1 MDFSQFLLAL
11 RARRKAFMLALVAT
25 IVAALAVAFIM
36 PKKYVGQATI
46 IVDARDEQTIVPARS
61 SVSLATRAA
70 YVATQIELIQS
81 GRVATQVARDLN
93 LAQNPELREA
103 WQDDTGGVGA
113 IDVWIGEVLLQKLKV
128 TNSVSNLITIE
139 YSSKDPKAAARVAN
153 GFAKAYLDVVLE
165 LRNQP
170 VREASQWF
178 DEQLGGMRNQ
188 VTQAQNKLTALQKQ
202 KGILAADERLDIES
216 SRLTDLNTQML
227 AARNAFYDA
236 QSKYKQAAEL
246 LASGGS
252 PDAMAEVMSNPAIA
266 VVKADL
272 ARAESLLQ
280 TASTDLGANHPVY
293 IKYSSE
299 VKALREKL
307 SNEMKKVVAALSNG
321 MQQAQKREQEIK
333 AAVDAQQARIMQAK
347 DVRVEL
353 AAMTRDVESAQR
365 NYDTV
370 LTRAMSTRLESR
382 ARQGD
387 VALLTPAVEPPLP
400 AQPKIPLIAALSVV
414 LGLLIAATMVYLLET
429 LDRRVRSRVD
439 LETRLAVPS
448 LGRLSKWQPTG
459 GRLLAAPRPAARAL
473 PHPF

>member
-1 MDFSQFLLAL
+1 
-11 RARRKAFMLALVAT
+11 MLALVAT
-25 IVAALAVAFIM
+25 IIAALAVALIM
-36 PKKYVGQATI
+36 PKKYVGQATLV
-46 IVDARDEQTIVPARS
+46 VDARDEQTIVPSRGG
-61 SVSLATRAA
+61 VSISERAA
-70 YVATQIELIQS
+70 YVATQVELIQS

-113 IDVWIGEVLLQKLKV
+113 IDVWIGNLLLTKLKV
-128 TNSVSNLITIE
+128 SNTASNLITIE
-139 YSSKDPKAAARVAN
+139 YANKSPKVAAQIAN

-178 DEQLGGMRNQ
+178 EEQLGGMRNQ
-188 VTQAQNKLTALQKQ
+188 VMQAQNKLTAFQKQ
-202 KGILAADERLDIES
+202 KGILAADEHLDIDAA
-216 SRLTDLNTQML
+216 RLTELNTQML
-227 AARNAFYDA
+227 AARAAFYDA
-236 QSKYKQAAEL
+236 QAKYKQASEL

-252 PDAMAEVMSNPAIA
+252 PDAMADVMASPAVAA
-266 VVKADL
+266 VKLDL

-280 TASTDLGANHPVY
+280 TASTDLGPNHPVY
-293 IKYSSE
+293 MKYAAE

-307 SNEMKKVVAALSNG
+307 SNEMRKVVASLNNAT
-321 MQQAQKREQEIK
+321 QQAQKREQELK
-333 AAVDAQQARIMQAK
+333 AAVDDQQGRIMQAK
-347 DVRVEL
+347 GVRAEL
-353 AAMTRDVESAQR
+353 AAMTRDVEAAQR

-387 VALLTPAVEPPLP
+387 VTLLTPAVEPPLP

-414 LGLLIAATMVYLLET
+414 LGLLIAAAMVYLLET
-429 LDRRVRSRVD
+429 LDRRVRSRTD
-439 LETRLAVPS
+439 LEARLAVPS
-448 LGRLSKWQPTG
+448 LGRLSRWQPTG

>member
-1 MDFSQFLLAL
+1 MDLSQFLLAL
-11 RARRKAFMLALVAT
+11 HARRKAFMLALVAT
-25 IVAALAVAFIM
+25 IIAALAVALIM
-36 PKKYVGQATI
+36 PKKYVGQATV
-46 IVDARDEQTIVPARS
+46 IVDARDEQAIVPSRGG
-61 SVSLATRAA
+61 VSLSERAA
-70 YVATQIELIQS
+70 YVATQVELVQS

-93 LAQNPELREA
+93 LAQNAELREA
-103 WQDDTGGVGA
+103 WQDDTGGVGP
-113 IDVWIGEVLLQKLKV
+113 IDVWIGNLLLTKLKV
-128 TNSVSNLITIE
+128 SNSVSNLITIE
-139 YSSKDPKAAARVAN
+139 YSNKSPKVAASIAN

-188 VTQAQNKLTALQKQ
+188 VMQAQNKLTAFQKQ
-202 KGILAADERLDIES
+202 KGILVADEHLDIDTA
-216 SRLTDLNTQML
+216 RLTELNTQML
-227 AARNAFYDA
+227 AARTAFYDA
-236 QSKYKQAAEL
+236 QSKYKQASDL
-246 LASGGS
+246 VASGGS
-252 PDAMAEVMSNPAIA
+252 PDAMADVMASPAVAA
-266 VVKADL
+266 VKLDL

-280 TASTDLGANHPVY
+280 TASTDLGPNHPVY
-293 IKYSSE
+293 MKYSSE

-307 SNEMKKVVAALSNG
+307 SNEMKKVVATLNNA

-333 AAVDAQQARIMQAK
+333 VAVDAQQARIMQAK

-353 AAMTRDVESAQR
+353 AAMTRDVENAQR

-370 LTRAMSTRLESR
+370 LTRAMTTRLESR

-387 VALLTPAVEPPLP
+387 ATLLTPAVEPPLP

-414 LGLLIAATMVYLLET
+414 LGLLIAAAMVYLLET
-429 LDRRVRSRVD
+429 LDRRVRSRSD
-439 LETRLAVPS
+439 LEARLAVPS

>member
-46 IVDARDEQTIVPARS
+46 IVDARDEQTIAPARS

-93 LAQNPELREA
+93 LAQNPELREM

-128 TNSVSNLITIE
+128 NNSVSNLITIE

-188 VTQAQNKLTALQKQ
+188 VTQAQNKLTAFQKQ
-202 KGILAADERLDIES
+202 KGILVADEHLDIDTA
-216 SRLTDLNTQML
+216 RLTELNTQML

-353 AAMTRDVESAQR
+353 AAMTRDVENAQR

-370 LTRAMSTRLESR
+370 LTRAMSTRVESR

>member
-25 IVAALAVAFIM
+25 IVAALAVAFVM
-36 PKKYVGQATI
+36 PKKYVGQATL
-46 IVDARDEQTIVPARS
+46 IVDARDEQAIVPSRS
-61 SVSLATRAA
+61 SVSISTRAA
-70 YVATQIELIQS
+70 YVATQIELVQS
-81 GRVATQVARDLN
+81 GRVATQVAKDLN
-93 LAQNPELREA
+93 LAQNAELREA
-103 WQDDTGGVGA
+103 WQDDTGGVGP
-113 IDVWIGEVLLQKLKV
+113 IDVWIGNLLLQKLKV
-128 TNSVSNLITIE
+128 NNSASNLITVE
-139 YSSKDPKAAARVAN
+139 YSSKDPKVAAQIAN
-153 GFAKAYLDVVLE
+153 GFAKAYLDTVLE

-178 DEQLGGMRNQ
+178 DDQLSGMKNQ
-188 VTQAQNKLTALQKQ
+188 VTQAQNKLTAFQKQ
-202 KGILAADERLDIES
+202 KGILAADERLDIDS
-216 SRLTDLNTQML
+216 ARLTELSTQML
-227 AARNAFYDA
+227 TARNAFYDA
-236 QSKYKQAAEL
+236 QSKYKQASEL
-246 LASGGS
+246 VASGGS
-252 PDAMAEVMSNPAIA
+252 PDAMADVMASPAVAA
-266 VVKADL
+266 VKLDL

-293 IKYSSE
+293 MKYSSD

-307 SNEMKKVVAALSNG
+307 ASEMKKVVATLRNAMDG
-321 MQQAQKREQEIK
+321 AQKREQEIK

-347 DVRVEL
+347 DVRVQL
-353 AAMTRDVESAQR
+353 AAMTRDVENAQR

-370 LTRAMSTRLESR
+370 LTRAMSTQLESR

-387 VALLTPAVEPPLP
+387 VQLLTPAIEPALP

-414 LGLLIAATMVYLLET
+414 LGLLIAAGMVYLLET
-429 LDRRVRSRVD
+429 LDRRVRSRGD
-439 LETRLAVPS
+439 LEARLAVPS

>member
-128 TNSVSNLITIE
+128 SNSVSNLITIE

-188 VTQAQNKLTALQKQ
+188 VSQAQNKLTAFQKQ
-202 KGILAADERLDIES
+202 KGILVADEHLDIDTA
-216 SRLTDLNTQML
+216 RLTELNTQML

-414 LGLLIAATMVYLLET
+414 LGLLIASTMVYLLET

-439 LETRLAVPS
+439 LEARLAVPS

>member
-1 MDFSQFLLAL
+1 MDLSQFLLAL

-25 IVAALAVAFIM
+25 IIAALAVALIM

-46 IVDARDEQTIVPARS
+46 IVDARDEQAIVPSRS
-61 SVSLATRAA
+61 SASLATRAA
-70 YVATQIELIQS
+70 YVATQVELIQS

-93 LAQNPELREA
+93 LAENAELREM
-103 WQDDTGGVGA
+103 WQADTGGVGA
-113 IDVWIGEVLLQKLKV
+113 IDVWIGDLLLQKLKV
-128 TNSVSNLITIE
+128 SNTVSNLITIE
-139 YSSKDPKAAARVAN
+139 YSTKSPQAAARIAN

-178 DEQLGGMRNQ
+178 DEQLAGIRSQ
-188 VTQAQNKLTALQKQ
+188 VRQAEGKLTAFQKQ
-202 KGILAADERLDIES
+202 KGILTADEHLDIETA
-216 SRLTDLNTQML
+216 RLTELNTQML
-227 AARNAFYDA
+227 AARTAFYEA

-246 LASGGS
+246 VASGGD
-252 PDAMAEVMSNPAIA
+252 PDALAEVMSNPAIA
-266 VVKADL
+266 AVKLDL
-272 ARAESLLQ
+272 SRAESLLQ
-280 TASTDLGANHPVY
+280 TASTDLGPNHPVY
-293 IKYSSE
+293 MKYASD

-307 SNEMKKVVAALSNG
+307 VSEMKKVVASLNNN
-321 MQQAQKREQEIK
+321 MQQAQKREQEVK
-333 AAVDAQQARIMQAK
+333 AAVDAQQASIMQAK

-353 AAMTRDVESAQR
+353 AQMTRDVDNAQR
-365 NYDTV
+365 NYDAV
-370 LTRAMSTRLESR
+370 LGRAMSTRIESR

-400 AQPKIPLIAALSVV
+400 AQPKLPLVAALSVV
-414 LGLLIAATMVYLLET
+414 LGLLIATVMVYLLET
-429 LDRRVRSRVD
+429 LDRRVRSRTD
-439 LETRLAVPS
+439 LEARLAVPS